1 MTTTPKSDSTSFI
14 VNLLKPAAC
23 LFYLAIGL
31 EILFMISP
39 AALYFYTLYGPALN
53 FLDQWTGTAWLTQ
66 FFLPHISTTRS
77 VVLNALSK
85 VGGISMLTGIVVFLA
100 AAIQIYAAKF
110 RHRGLVT
117 TGLYRYCRHPQ
128 YVGLA
133 LVGLGAL
140 LLWPRFLVL
149 IAYVLMLFLYRSL
162 AALEE
167 RRCLAGFG
175 DRYREYE
182 DHTERFL
189 PVLPHW
195 KSFATVGIANP
206 LVPSRRSSVVYV
218 IAGVMVSLALAFG
231 LREYSLASIT
241 AHYQDQAVVLSPAR
255 LSDHELL
262 AAYHAALSEAGI
274 RQITSSSSETPLLIH
289 VVPKAW
295 HLADLPLEI
304 GSVHGGHDT
313 PEDFDRRCYKVL
325 FSRVRSHEAHATG
338 KAIVRSAYGLEPLRL
353 VEVNIETGAI
363 TAAASP
369 PAHVRWGDISTP
381 LF

>member
-1 MTTTPKSDSTSFI
+1 MTTNPKSDLTNFI
-14 VNLLKPAAC
+14 VNLFKPAAC

-77 VVLNALSK
+77 AILNALPWI
-85 VGGISMLTGIVVFLA
+85 GGICMLIGIVVFLA
-100 AAIQIYAAKF
+100 AAIQIYTAKL
-110 RHRGLVT
+110 RRCGLVT
-117 TGLYRYCRHPQ
+117 TGLYRYSRHPQ

-133 LVGLGAL
+133 LLGLGAL

-167 RRCLAGFG
+167 RRCVAGFG
-175 DRYREYE
+175 ERYREYE
-182 DHTERFL
+182 IHTERFL
-189 PVLPHW
+189 PVLQPW
-195 KSFATVGIANP
+195 KLFATVGIANQWMP
-206 LVPSRRSSVVYV
+206 FRRAALGA
-218 IAGVMVSLALAFG
+218 IAGIIISLALAFG

-241 AHYQDQAVVLSPAR
+241 AHYQAQAAVLSPAR

-262 AAYHAALSEAGI
+262 AAYQTALNEAGI
-274 RQITSSSSETPLLIH
+274 RQITSSTSETPLLIH

-295 HLADLPLEI
+295 HLADLPLETK
-304 GSVHGGHDT
+304 SVRGGHDT
-313 PEDFDRRCYKVL
+313 PDDFDRRRYKVL
-325 FSRVRSHEAHATG
+325 FSRVRSHEAHASG
-338 KAIVRSAYGLEPLRL
+338 KAIVRSAYGLDPLRL
-353 VEVNIETGAI
+353 VEVNIETGTI
-363 TAAASP
+363 TAAVSP

>member
-1 MTTTPKSDSTSFI
+1 MTTNPKSDSTSFI

-31 EILFMISP
+31 EIVFMISP
-39 AALYFYTLYGPALN
+39 AALYFYALYGPALN

-77 VVLNALSK
+77 AILNALLWI
-85 VGGISMLTGIVVFLA
+85 GGICMLIGVVVFLA
-100 AAIQIYAAKF
+100 AAIQIYTAKL
-110 RHRGLVT
+110 RRRGLVT
-117 TGLYRYCRHPQ
+117 TGLYRYSRHPQ

-149 IAYVLMLFLYRSL
+149 ITYVLMLFLYRSL

-167 RRCLAGFG
+167 RRCVAGFG

-189 PVLPHW
+189 PW
-195 KSFATVGIANP
+195 KMFATGGVANP
-206 LVPSRRSSVVYV
+206 LALSGRSSVLYA
-218 IAGVMVSLALAFG
+218 IAGIMVSLALALG

-241 AHYQDQAVVLSPAR
+241 AHYQARTAVLSPAR
-255 LSDHELL
+255 LSDRELL
-262 AAYHAALSEAGI
+262 AAYHTALNEAGI
-274 RQITSSSSETPLLIH
+274 RQITSNTGETPLLIH
-289 VVPKAW
+289 VVPEAW
-295 HLADLPLEI
+295 HLADLPLETK
-304 GSVHGGHDT
+304 SVRGGHDT
-313 PEDFDRRCYKVL
+313 PDDFDRRYYKVL
-325 FSRVRSHEAHATG
+325 FSRVRSHEAHASG
-338 KAIVRSAYGLEPLRL
+338 KAIVRSAYGLDPLRL

-363 TAAASP
+363 TAAVSP